1 MSWLK
6 NSFIP
11 HVDLDHKAMNQ
22 HNSVKL
28 IENDQPA
35 FNVISA
41 RISALRILSNP
52 TGTFARR
59 FLGATLLALICS
71 PASTLGTGKLD
82 LGICCMQAARSQFPA
97 TITDTPWKA
106 CGTDPDFVFSDSSD
120 PSPSVNVTLKWCME
134 HCSGW
139 QASKA
144 EQWLQPLA
152 VWFIP
157 ALALLILCSV
167 GEDEE
172 DENGIPFR
180 NQIYQT
186 KEYIILLGDPVSS
199 IGGGFSELWIDTW
212 LAREILKMNMK
223 DDHDD
228 VSFNEL
234 VIGIAMLTIQT
245 SFSVP
250 KFPAISK
257 HVDEEHQRPNEK
269 SPVHYRPDDD
279 LREAARAA
287 FNNYAFQGNLL
298 TGIKTVLAAR
308 INFVNGVALPVVLAL
323 AATASTFHDAY
334 LDLGN
339 NETAFNLAFGIWFS
353 WLIILAVVSNSY
365 VASVNPAVAQDA
377 IGNLFTFSH
386 CTLPLRKRAKN
397 TILWRQWVIAIME
410 GSSDKSLSAD
420 FTNYHPTTLQFRSLP
435 GYLIRQVI
443 AWICVAF
450 ACACAAV
457 ITYRTPPVGIG
468 CRSFTFL
475 IYGILT
481 FIVASL
487 TALRDWVGTKS
498 PIRNPLRHL
507 YGFLVSLTALVLVL
521 SVLAE
526 LIGLYRNC
534 WCMHFGPS
542 SDLVELST
550 GTELSIRNA
559 TKTWI
564 PVGFVAYTG
573 AWVVGAVA
581 VAFRGFINFRLQDMM
596 G

>member
-1 MSWLK
+1 M
-6 NSFIP
+6 
-11 HVDLDHKAMNQ
+11 
-22 HNSVKL
+22 
-28 IENDQPA
+28 
-35 FNVISA
+35 
-41 RISALRILSNP
+41 
-52 TGTFARR
+52 
-59 FLGATLLALICS
+59 
-71 PASTLGTGKLD
+71 
-82 LGICCMQAARSQFPA
+82 
-97 TITDTPWKA
+97 
-106 CGTDPDFVFSDSSD
+106 
-120 PSPSVNVTLKWCME
+120 
-134 HCSGW
+134 
-139 QASKA
+139 
-144 EQWLQPLA
+144 
-152 VWFIP
+152 
-157 ALALLILCSV
+157 
-167 GEDEE
+167 GEEEE
-172 DENGIPFR
+172 DENGIPLR
-180 NQIYQT
+180 NLIYQA

-199 IGGGFSELWIDTW
+199 IAGGFSELWIDTW
-212 LAREILKMNMK
+212 LAREILKMNMR
-223 DDHDD
+223 DDDD
-228 VSFNEL
+228 KVSFNEL

-245 SFSVP
+245 SFRVP
-250 KFPAISK
+250 KFPAISR
-257 HVDEEHQRPNEK
+257 HVNGEHQKANED
-269 SPVHYRPDDD
+269 SPVYYRPGDD
-279 LREAARAA
+279 LRAAARAA
-287 FNNYAFQGNLL
+287 FNDPVFQGNLI
-298 TGIKTVLAAR
+298 TGIRTVLAAR
-308 INFVNGVALPVVLAL
+308 IDFVNGVALPVVLAL

-339 NETAFNLAFGIWFS
+339 NETAHNLAFGIWFS

-365 VASVNPAVAQDA
+365 VASVNPGVAQDA
-377 IGNLFTFSH
+377 IGNLVTFSH

-397 TILWRQWVIAIME
+397 SILWRQWVIALME
-410 GSSDKSLSAD
+410 GSSDDKTRWGD
-420 FTNYHPTTLQFRSLP
+420 WINNDPKTLQFRFLT
-435 GYLIRQVI
+435 GYLIRQAI

-487 TALRDWVGTKS
+487 TALRDWVGARS
-498 PIRNPLRHL
+498 SIRNPLRYL

-526 LIGLYRNC
+526 LIGLFRNC

-596 G
+596 EK